1 MRKKILTISLVLLV
15 VAFGIYR
22 FMQLSQVTISAQDSA
37 PVRVNVMEMQSENLS
52 SWTFAEGTAEALR
65 KAFLNF
71 EQQGKVV
78 YIGQTDGE
86 DIIREGVRVFGP
98 ADGATHGQLLAQIDN
113 REYASQVRALEA
125 RLQSA
130 RQRKKEAEAGKER
143 AMNDLAQAE
152 ADFQRIEQIY
162 ERGVVSRDEYE
173 RFNTNL
179 KNAKVAVDAA
189 DSALLAVISEAQSV
203 AAELNSATVS
213 LEKTS
218 LFAPFDGII
227 STVNLLEGN
236 YYYPPMGVANN
247 REREASSAIVVL
259 DDSVF
264 EVRLEV
270 PEDAFRGIEEGQ
282 TVYLAQN
289 DRALYESV
297 KYDFQNDAVIS
308 GKVWSVSP
316 SASLQKR
323 SMQVKVRAK
332 SNNEALRDGMFVQA
346 WIAMEERNNALVLP
360 WEILSFHNGIPFV
373 YVVREDK
380 TVEMRWVSLGLQGL
394 EKVEIIDGLKEGETV
409 VVRGQHLLAC
419 GTQVEVLGTL

>member
-1 MRKKILTISLVLLV
+1 MRKKYLTLSLVLLI

-22 FMQLSQVTISAQDSA
+22 FMQLSQVSISAQDSA
-37 PVRVNVMEMQSENLS
+37 PVRVDIMEMRTEDLS
-52 SWTFAEGTAEALR
+52 SWAFAEGTAEALR

-78 YIGQTDGE
+78 YIGETNAKG
-86 DIIREGVRVFGP
+86 IIREGVRVFGP

-113 REYASQVRALEA
+113 RESASQVRALEA

-130 RQRKKEAEAGKER
+130 RQRKREADAGKER
-143 AMNDLAQAE
+143 ALNDLAQAE
-152 ADFQRIEQIY
+152 ADFQRIEQIF

-189 DSALLAVISEAQSV
+189 ESALLAVISEAQSV

-227 STVNLLEGN
+227 STINLLEGN
-236 YYYPPMGVANN
+236 DYYPPMGVANN
-247 REREASSAIVVL
+247 REREASSAIVVV

-270 PEDAFRGIEEGQ
+270 PEDAFQGIEEGQ

-289 DRALYESV
+289 DRTLYEGV
-297 KYDFQNDAVIS
+297 KDDFQDEQIVS

-316 SASLQKR
+316 SISLQKR
-323 SMQVKVRAK
+323 SMQVKVRTQ
-332 SNNEALRDGMFVQA
+332 SNNQALRDGMFVQA
-346 WIAMEERNNALVLP
+346 WIATEERNNALVLP
-360 WEILSFHNGIPFV
+360 WEILSFRNGVPFV
-373 YVVREDK
+373 YVVREDNS
-380 TVEMRWVSLGLQGL
+380 VEMRWVSLGLQGL
-394 EKVEIIDGLKEGETV
+394 DKVEVIDGLKEGEKV
-409 VVRGQHLLAC
+409 VVRGQHLLAS
-419 GTQVEVLGTL
+419 GSQVEVLGAF